1 MPSLPSLTLA
11 LSSTNLSS
19 TFVTQCGPRTSTISI
34 IWKHIRN
41 VPSWGLTLDLGNQE
55 VLINKIPECIECM
68 LLFKKR
74 CSTAVKV
81 IFLNHTSAHFSPQ

>member
-1 MPSLPSLTLA
+1 MPSLSSLTLA

-41 VPSWGLTLDLGNQE
+41 VPSWGNQN
-55 VLINKIPECIECM
+55 VPINKIPECIECM
-68 LLFKKR
+68 LLFKKC